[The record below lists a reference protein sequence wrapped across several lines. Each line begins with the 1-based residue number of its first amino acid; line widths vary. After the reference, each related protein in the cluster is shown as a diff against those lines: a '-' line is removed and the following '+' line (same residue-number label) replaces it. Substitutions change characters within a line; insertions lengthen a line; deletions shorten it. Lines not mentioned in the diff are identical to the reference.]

1 MTQTEANSINRAIKT
16 KNGIYLSSFYNIG
29 YIRSRQQ
36 QFSMFCDDQIENYLN
51 DEFWAETLLPIF
63 QMSQAPN
70 EKEEF
75 KSFTKA
81 IMPIIRSFKE
91 IDPSLS
97 APIVKCIAQSLRYF
111 AHFGEYNDSAT
122 LLQQLLS
129 LQHKSRTSDDSAFLC
144 ISNELV
150 SVYFMR
156 NNFKQAMYVL
166 RLVEEKRVN
175 FDEFESDQLAE
186 FYFNKGK
193 CAAVMCQ
200 LQEAEENLRLSLLKT
215 PLEQRTNRRLIY
227 TYLIPVQL
235 SLCVI
240 PSIDLIKCYGLEIFQ
255 PFVDAVVNADLT
267 LFDSSLKQIQ
277 LKIIKLGLL
286 DLLIKVRQIIFLR
299 LLQILHDSYG
309 SPKLPTT
316 LYQETLNIFVP
327 VDFNETEC
335 ILASL
340 IKEGYVKAYISHHLK
355 TTVFSK
361 ENPFPKFKK

>member
-1 MTQTEANSINRAIKT
+1 MTQSAANSLNKAIKT
-16 KNGIYLSSFYNIG
+16 RNGLYISSFYNIG
-29 YIRSRQQ
+29 YIRNHQQ
-36 QFSMFCDDQIENYLN
+36 QFSSFCDDQIENYIN
-51 DEFWAETLLPIF
+51 DEFWTETLLPIF

-81 IMPIIRSFKE
+81 VMPIIRSFKE

-97 APIVKCIAQSLRYF
+97 APVVKCIAQSLRYF
-111 AHFGEYNDSAT
+111 AHSGEYNDSAT

-175 FDEFESDQLAE
+175 FNLFESDQLAE
-186 FYFNKGK
+186 YYFNKGK

-200 LQEAEENLRLSLLKT
+200 LGDAEENLRLSLLKT
-215 PLEQRTNRRLIY
+215 PLQQRNNRKLIY

-240 PSIDLIKCYGLEIFQ
+240 PSHDLIRCYGLEIFQ
-255 PFVDAVVNADLT
+255 PFVDAVAGADLT
-267 LFDSSLKQIQ
+267 LFDNALKQVQ
-277 LKIIKLGLL
+277 LTIIKLGLL
-286 DLLIKVRQIIFLR
+286 DLMIKVRQIIFLR
-299 LLQILHDSYG
+299 LLQLLHQSYG

-316 LYQETLNIFVP
+316 LYQETLNIFTP

-361 ENPFPKFKK
+361 ENPFPPIKK